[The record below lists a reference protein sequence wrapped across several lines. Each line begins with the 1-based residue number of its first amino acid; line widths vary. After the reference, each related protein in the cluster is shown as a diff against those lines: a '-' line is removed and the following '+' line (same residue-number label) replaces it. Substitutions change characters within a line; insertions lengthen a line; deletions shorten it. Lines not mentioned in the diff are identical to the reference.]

1 MFRGWGMFDR
11 YEAVLKAAQK
21 IAVKA
26 SKDLKLTIQLDEATF
41 KESFLSA
48 EYSSTFHGS
57 EGEINHIKK
66 ASHMCFWIVKLKPFR
81 ASQPLADKLVERLSL
96 PKTIINLVDADH
108 FDKRKKASETPINEV
123 IALAL
128 SDHLIF
134 KGFENIEKKLRESGK
149 DADAKAML
157 EKLKDNQQRVNR
169 MVPDIILSY
178 REHNYSSR
186 ALATML
192 HLAYS
197 TGHESQHA

>member
-1 MFRGWGMFDR
+1 MFDR

-26 SKDLKLTIQLDEATF
+26 SKDLKLTIQLDEAIF
-41 KESFLSA
+41 KEAFLSA

-57 EGEINHIKK
+57 DGEINHIKK
-66 ASHMCFWIVKLKPFR
+66 ASHMCFWIVKLKPFS
-81 ASQPLADKLVERLSL
+81 ASQSLTDKLVERLSL
-96 PKTIINLVDADH
+96 PKTIIDMVDSDH
-108 FDKRKKASETPINEV
+108 FEKRKKASETPINEV

-134 KGFENIEKKLRESGK
+134 KGFKNIEKKLCESGK
-149 DADAKAML
+149 DVDAKTMIA
-157 EKLKDNQQRVNR
+157 KLDENQKRVNR

-197 TGHESQHA
+197 TGYESQHQ